1 MIPNMGSVS
10 RGITHEAMLELDGY
24 WAYEIQNNPQNYK
37 PNITVITVNNEPYL
51 ILDIHKEPSN
61 GLDAITFKN
70 QNTGEVVVIF
80 VGTQDMTDK
89 LQDAQLVTAGTPSQ
103 YEAALNYLAEIQAQ
117 YNVACVGGNSLG
129 GGLASYA
136 GGTQGVSVVNL
147 NPAPVPGNMG
157 EVDSSNIFNYIVE
170 NDPLYNAINGAG
182 LGDRVIGQ
190 KMMLPPGLYGG
201 RILNNHIGDY
211 GSEKDADGNTII
223 TYSTASFIP
232 FSIFHK
238 DAVIS
243 GSNYGAKININPENM
258 SLLKSALDRQKS
270 ISDAVIK
277 GEFDSA
283 KEELTAYQASVQ
295 KREEDVKKQVNEFL
309 ITTFSV
315 ISSATES
322 IQINYQNQKRT
333 IMANLRSPDKKL
345 DVILRLAS
353 VPVKASFDQ
362 LDKTINSLV
371 DFSFNTISAAL
382 TKEVCQALFINQ
394 NTENSIPN
402 KILKQHK
409 KIGKNITLVN
419 KRWMYVS
426 TGVKNIETVFT
437 KIDDEIAKGIASNNC
452 DTGAISI
459 PSVEWPDGEIVELS
473 ADFSKKLVDNVQAAS
488 KDIVT
493 FALNGLLTNL
503 FEVITVPIGIL
514 LKAIDVILEAIELI
528 FLGVSK
534 SLSGGLKALDAID
547 IFDLTDDI
555 FEDAANRID
564 NAYSSYRAFSNDIQ
578 ENIRSV
584 NTGLSNIDG
593 VVKNLSPY
601 LTEMIMSTSTV
612 NSINQKYS
620 LTQQSLDRSKVSF
633 GEIAFQLQDHKA
645 KAIDLLGDK
654 SKIIKTNFEDI
665 SSSISGLLS

>member
-1 MIPNMGSVS
+1 M
-10 RGITHEAMLELDGY
+10 
-24 WAYEIQNNPQNYK
+24 
-37 PNITVITVNNEPYL
+37 
-51 ILDIHKEPSN
+51 
-61 GLDAITFKN
+61 
-70 QNTGEVVVIF
+70 
-80 VGTQDMTDK
+80 
-89 LQDAQLVTAGTPSQ
+89 
-103 YEAALNYLAEIQAQ
+103 
-117 YNVACVGGNSLG
+117 
-129 GGLASYA
+129 ASYA

-211 GSEKDADGNTII
+211 GSKKDADGNTII

-315 ISSATES
+315 VSSATES
-322 IQINYQNQKRT
+322 IQINYQSQKRT

-362 LDKTINSLV
+362 LEKTINSLV

-459 PSVEWPDGEIVELS
+459 PSVEWPDGKIVELS

-503 FEVITVPIGIL
+503 FEVITIPIGIL

-534 SLSGGLKALDAID
+534 SLSGGLKALAAID

-601 LTEMIMSTSTV
+601 LTEKIMSTSTV